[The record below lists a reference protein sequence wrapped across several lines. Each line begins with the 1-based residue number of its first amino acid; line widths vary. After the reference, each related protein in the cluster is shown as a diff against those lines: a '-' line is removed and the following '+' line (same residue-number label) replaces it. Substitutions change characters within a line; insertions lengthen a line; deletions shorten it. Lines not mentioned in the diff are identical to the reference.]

1 MGTKAFLSANEAAAH
16 GVRLANP
23 DVIAAY
29 PITPQTTLVEKLAD
43 FCANDELASTYM
55 MVESEHSAMAAALG
69 ASMMGVRTFTAS
81 SSQGLLYM
89 CEMLHYTSGARHPV
103 VMADANRSTATP
115 WNIYGDHRDAMAMR
129 DAGFI
134 QLYVESGQEALDTML
149 QAYKLAES
157 PEVMI
162 PVMVN
167 LDGFT
172 LTHTY
177 ENVDIPDQT
186 EVDSFLPP
194 FKTTN
199 KMDISNPKS
208 LCATIGPAFHTEGR
222 MQQCE
227 AFEAAKKRIVEID
240 NEFADKFG
248 RAYGGLYEE
257 FLCEDA
263 DYVIVALGS
272 VAGTVRSV
280 VKKLRAEG
288 EKVGLIKLRSFR
300 PFPKEFF
307 VSIAGR
313 FKALGVIDKSVS
325 FGYEGTVYSEVK
337 AALYGG
343 DAHSTKTAD
352 FICGLGGRDIA
363 DKDVVDMYSILK
375 NLAFGKEEKE
385 VQFIGRKWD

>member
-177 ENVDIPDQT
+177 ENVDIPDQA
-186 EVDSFLPP
+186 EVDGFLPP

-199 KMDISNPKS
+199 KMDISDPKS

-240 NEFADKFG
+240 KEFADKFG

-257 FLCEDA
+257 FMCEDA

-343 DAHSTKTAD
+343 KMHSTKTAD